1 MLALGAPVRTRGKVL
16 RPTFLGRYRCFAP
29 WEEIPR
35 LMQLLLSFVNSDE
48 VARPPRPAA
57 QAKQQ

>member
-1 MLALGAPVRTRGKVL
+1 MNHSL
-16 RPTFLGRYRCFAP
+16 LGRYRCFAP

-57 QAKQQ
+57 QAKQRSSAILQQLKR